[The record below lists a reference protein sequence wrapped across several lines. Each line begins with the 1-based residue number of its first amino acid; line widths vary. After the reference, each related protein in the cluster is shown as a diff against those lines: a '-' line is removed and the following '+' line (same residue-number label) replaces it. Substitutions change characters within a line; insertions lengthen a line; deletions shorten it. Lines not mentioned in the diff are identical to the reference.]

1 VRAQVHYFLRVTVSE
16 ILSNEE
22 LRLKEFPVAKEMVF
36 LAHAGDCPLPARVAD
51 AIAHYARQCTA
62 GDQEKFV
69 YPGVLNEGRKL
80 VSQLLKCQPDEIAFV
95 GPTSLA
101 LSLIASG
108 LKFRRGENILIYF
121 EDYPSNVYPWLA
133 MAEQGVEVRVMN
145 IRELGV
151 IRPKDVMGQVDENT
165 RLVALAS
172 CHFISGYRL
181 DHQAIGKYL
190 RERNI
195 LFCLDAIQTLGAF
208 PTTVENVDMLA
219 ADAHKWM
226 LGPCGAG
233 ILYVNKAVQ
242 DRLNPPIYGWNNVR
256 CPNYVAQTEIVF
268 RPGSQKYEAGTHN
281 LLGMV
286 GLVAALE
293 LLMEVGGE
301 NISKELWRKR
311 AWLASAIQA
320 KGYSVLQG
328 NLPADNSGSIL
339 SFFKPGGDMPGTH
352 QKLMDAQI
360 FTSLRTDRTGQK
372 YIRLSPHFYNTDA
385 ELGRVLE
392 LL

>member
-1 VRAQVHYFLRVTVSE
+1 MTVSE

-36 LAHAGDCPLPARVAD
+36 VAHAGDCPLPNRVAE
-51 AIAHYARQCTA
+51 AVVTYARQCTA

-69 YPGVLNEGRKL
+69 FPGVLNEGRKL
-80 VSQLLKCQPDEIAFV
+80 AAGLLTCLPDEVAFV

-108 LKFRRGENILIYF
+108 LKFRKGENILIYF
-121 EDYPSNVYPWLA
+121 DDYPSNVYPWLA
-133 MAEQGVEVRVMN
+133 MAEQGVEVRMMN

-172 CHFISGYRL
+172 CHFISGYRI
-181 DHQAIGKYL
+181 DYQAIGKYL
-190 RERNI
+190 RGRNI
-195 LFCLDAIQTLGAF
+195 LFCLDAIQTVGAF
-208 PTTVENVDMLA
+208 PTTLENVDFLA
-219 ADAHKWM
+219 ADAHKWL

-233 ILYVNKAVQ
+233 LLYVSKSVQ
-242 DRLNPPIYGWNNVR
+242 ARLNPPIYGWNNVR
-256 CPNYVAQTEIVF
+256 CPNYVAQEQIVF

-281 LLGMV
+281 LLGVV
-286 GLVAALE
+286 GLVAALHLATE
-293 LLMEVGGE
+293 LGVD
-301 NISKELWRKR
+301 NIARELSRKR

-320 KGYSVLQG
+320 KGYTVLQS
-328 NLPADNSGSIL
+328 NAAPETTSSIL
-339 SFFKPGGDMPGTH
+339 SFFKPGADMPALH
-352 QKLMDAQI
+352 QKLMDARI
-360 FTSLRTDRTGQK
+360 FTSLRTDRALQK
-372 YIRLSPHFYNTDA
+372 YIRLSPHYYNTDA
-385 ELGRVLE
+385 ELQRMLE